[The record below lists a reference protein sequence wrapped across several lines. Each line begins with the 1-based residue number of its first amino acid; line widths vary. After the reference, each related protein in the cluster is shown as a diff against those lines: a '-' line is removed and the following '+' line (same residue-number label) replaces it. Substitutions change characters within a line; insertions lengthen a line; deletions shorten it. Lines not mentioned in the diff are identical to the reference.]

1 LFITSLT
8 LPKSISAG
16 VFTIKLRIQE
26 NNNLIFCMG
35 GFVWLICVREK
46 TSMANKDIAYVGNN
60 LNDSTNIIFQGF
72 PTRKNTFRSKAF
84 MV

>member
-1 LFITSLT
+1 
-8 LPKSISAG
+8 
-16 VFTIKLRIQE
+16 
-26 NNNLIFCMG
+26 MG